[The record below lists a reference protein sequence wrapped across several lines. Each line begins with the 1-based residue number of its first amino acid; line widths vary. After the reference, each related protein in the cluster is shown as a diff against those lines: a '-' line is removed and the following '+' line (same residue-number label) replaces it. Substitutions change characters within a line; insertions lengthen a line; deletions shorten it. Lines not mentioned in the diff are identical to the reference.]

1 MDNPGRET
9 DRSRFA
15 AAVDEWRALIF
26 DVSWMLV
33 EVPGDVITSVSI
45 VVPRGDGA
53 APSGDATWMVQLLAS
68 ELGLTAEVD
77 EGSESYLIRLSRR
90 GPGRPASTRT

>member
-15 AAVDEWRALIF
+15 AAIDEWRALIL

-45 VVPRGDGA
+45 VVPRSDGTAPAGDVIWA
-53 APSGDATWMVQLLAS
+53 VQLVAS
-68 ELGLTAEVD
+68 ELGLAAEFD
-77 EGSESYLIRLSRR
+77 ERPESTLIRLSRR
-90 GPGRPASTRT
+90 GPGGPASART